1 MIMPDGVYLGLGS
14 NIGDRESNIFSA
26 ITALEVRE
34 PCQVLKT
41 ASIYESE
48 PLYNTEQPKFLN
60 TVVEISTELVPEA
73 LLKECQAIEQLL
85 GRPPVHKKNEPRTI
99 DIDILAYSTVI
110 VDLPHLQVPHPDLHN
125 RLFVLIPW
133 AEIAGDLQLSGFRLT
148 IKELLRICPDRSK
161 VYLHKLEKSA

>member
-1 MIMPDGVYLGLGS
+1 MPDGVYLGLGS

-34 PCQVLKT
+34 PCQILKT

-48 PLYNTEQPKFLN
+48 PLYHRDQPEFLN
-60 TVVEISTELVPEA
+60 TVVEISTELVPEN
-73 LLKECQAIEQLL
+73 LLEECQAIEQLL
-85 GRPPVHKKNEPRTI
+85 GRPPLREKNEQRII

-133 AEIAGDLQLSGFRLT
+133 AEIAADLELSGFRRT
-148 IKELLRICPDRSK
+148 VRELLRLCPDHSK
-161 VYLHKLEKSA
+161 VRLHKLEKSA